1 VILTGRRFL
10 AKRPVSVVV
19 VVFVAVVASTLAHV
33 RVVQSLLVTTQAT
46 QNAELLTGTVAEFRT
61 VYMSEVLERLR
72 PAGVEITHDY
82 FLQDGAIPLPAT
94 LSMMLGNRIGRG
106 VSSLQGV
113 PISVG
118 RGERRAH
125 RRIRPGGPDLES

>member
-1 VILTGRRFL
+1 MILTGRRFL

-94 LSMMLGNRIGRG
+94 LSMMLGNRIGAPGSGAESR
-106 VSSLQGV
+106 LY
-113 PISVG
+113 
-118 RGERRAH
+118 RAY
-125 RRIRPGGPDLES
+125 PFPWAEESGGLTDGPDLES